1 MKLIGTT
8 ATLES
13 GMKKCAVSTTLIVG
27 ALASGSAVAQS
38 NTAIYGIVDV
48 LVGST
53 TNATKD
59 KGRLFRVTS
68 NGMNIS
74 RLGFRGTEDLG
85 GGLKAVYQLE
95 MGLAI
100 DTGGADTPLF
110 RRQANVGLEG
120 RFGRVIVGRSFT
132 TVYDFMVAYD
142 PFSYAPHY
150 SWVPTGNASGTS
162 KYGMTTGFDNL
173 IKYSGQVGNLSFGAT
188 YGAGEQTSSTAD
200 GAKVAVAAN
209 YAIGPV
215 SVVATFER
223 INGTTL
229 PATGA
234 RDETTAWHV
243 GAMYTSGKLKLQSG
257 ARDFRLDSA
266 VALRPD
272 VRARL
277 YWLGASYPVTPAV
290 TLTGAAYYQDV
301 RNVPTNTQ
309 ADPLMLVGRAQYGL
323 SKRTS
328 LYLIAAH
335 AKAKHDQLVS
345 LSRDEVGYGD
355 DQSSLSVGINHKF

>member
-1 MKLIGTT
+1 
-8 ATLES
+8 
-13 GMKKCAVSTTLIVG
+13 MKKWALNTTLIVG
-27 ALASGSAVAQS
+27 ALASGSAFAQS
-38 NTAIYGIVDV
+38 NTTVYGIIDV
-48 LVGST
+48 LVGTT
-53 TNATKD
+53 TNATRD
-59 KGRLFRVTS
+59 KGSLLRVTS

-74 RLGFRGTEDLG
+74 RLGFRGTEELG
-85 GGLKAVYQLE
+85 GGLKAIYQLE

-120 RFGRVIVGRSFT
+120 RYGRVVVGRSFT

-150 SWVPTGNASGTS
+150 SWVPTGNASGAS

-188 YGAGEQTSSTAD
+188 YGAGEQSSSAAE
-200 GAKVAVAAN
+200 GAKGAVAVN
-209 YAIGPV
+209 YAAGPV
-215 SVVATFER
+215 SVVATYER

-243 GAMYTSGKLKLQSG
+243 GAMYSSGKLKLQSG
-257 ARDFRLDSA
+257 ARDYTLDSA

-277 YWLGASYPVTPAV
+277 YWLGANYQLTPAV
-290 TLTGAAYYQDV
+290 ALTGAAYYQDV
-301 RNVPTNTQ
+301 LKVPANTQ
-309 ADPLMLVGRAQYGL
+309 ADPIMYVGRVQYGL

-335 AKAKHDQLVS
+335 VKAKHNQLVS

>member
-1 MKLIGTT
+1 MKLNGTA

-13 GMKKCAVSTTLIVG
+13 GMKKWALNTSLIVG
-27 ALASGSAVAQS
+27 ALASGSAFAQS
-38 NTAIYGIVDV
+38 NTTVYGIIDV

-53 TNATKD
+53 SNATKD
-59 KGRLFRVTS
+59 KGSLFRVNS

-74 RLGFRGTEDLG
+74 RLGFRGSEDLG
-85 GGLKAVYQLE
+85 GGVKAIYNLE

-120 RFGRVIVGRSFT
+120 RYGRLIVGRSFT

-142 PFSYAPHY
+142 PFSYAPHF

-173 IKYSGQVGNLSFGAT
+173 IKYSGQVGNLTFGAT

-209 YAIGPV
+209 YAMGPV
-215 SVVATFER
+215 SVVATYER
-223 INGTTL
+223 INGTAL
-229 PATGA
+229 ATGA

-243 GAMYTSGKLKLQSG
+243 GAMYNSGKLKLQSG
-257 ARDFRLDSA
+257 ARDYTLDSA
-266 VALRPD
+266 KALTPD

-277 YWLGASYPVTPAV
+277 YWLGGSYQVTPVV

-301 RNVPTNTQ
+301 LNVPRNTQ
-309 ADPLMLVGRAQYGL
+309 ADPIMYVSRLQYGL

-328 LYLIAAH
+328 LYLIAAY
-335 AKAKHDQLVS
+335 AKAKHNQLVS

-355 DQSSLSVGINHKF
+355 TQRNLSVGINHRF